1 MNKSLYLVECKN
13 KLKKFSF
20 HDWLLSHMYQ
30 TDSPTL
36 TKFQII
42 SDPTTDVS
50 TASTEV

>member
-20 HDWLLSHMYQ
+20 HDCLLSHMYQ
-30 TDSPTL
+30 IDSPKK
-36 TKFQII
+36 KFQII